1 MLRELFN
8 MKKEMFSTE
17 ISVLRDT
24 FRRLLRRH
32 AKTNIVKLIE
42 KTHPADMALIFR
54 YFNDLEQDTIFAM
67 MKPSEKTV
75 EFLNELDEA
84 ITIRIV
90 EDEDPARIAAILEEA
105 SSNEQAYLMG
115 LVEESYATS
124 VIGLFKAE
132 EQEELEEMM
141 AYPEDSA
148 GILMYTDVFTLHEE
162 TRAREAIAALQDQE
176 EAEMVF
182 YLYAIDNEGALTGV
196 ISLRDLV
203 TTSGDTMLKDI
214 MTKKVHAVR
223 PETDQEEVARIV
235 SQYNFLAVPVI
246 DSDEKLLGI
255 VTVDDVVDVIR
266 EEATEDFLKMVGAG
280 EDREILLKSSWENA
294 RIRLPWLFAS
304 WVGGIFAAFII
315 GVFDNVL
322 QNTLALAAFIPVIIG
337 MGGNIGT
344 QSSTIIVRGLATGRV
359 GFENS
364 AKILF
369 KEIRV
374 GLILGI
380 LYGILLGLFAIFR
393 FLDISPVLGLV
404 VGLSICASMII
415 AATIGSLVP
424 LILNRF
430 DIDPAVAT
438 GPFVTTAIDILGVT
452 LYFLIAAT
460 LFNTV

>member
-1 MLRELFN
+1 
-8 MKKEMFSTE
+8 MKKEMFGTE
-17 ISVLRDT
+17 ITLLRDT

-32 AKTNIVKLIE
+32 AKTNIIKLIE
-42 KTHPADMALIFR
+42 KTHPADTALIFR
-54 YFNDLEQDTIFAM
+54 YFNDNEQDTIFSM
-67 MKPSEKTV
+67 MSPSEETV
-75 EFLNELDEA
+75 EFLAELDES
-84 ITIRIV
+84 ITVRLL
-90 EDEDPARIAAILEEA
+90 ENESSSRIASILEEA

-115 LVEESYATS
+115 LVEDEFATS
-124 VIGLFKAE
+124 VIELLQAE

-162 TRAREAIAALQDQE
+162 TRAREAIVALQDQDE
-176 EAEMVF
+176 VEMVF
-182 YLYAIDNEGALTGV
+182 YLYADDDDGRLTGV
-196 ISLRDLV
+196 VSLRDLV
-203 TTSGDTMLKDI
+203 TTPSETKLKDI
-214 MTKKVHAVR
+214 MSRKVYAVR

-235 SQYNFLAVPVI
+235 SQYNFLAVPVV
-246 DSDEKLLGI
+246 DSEEQLLGI

-280 EDREILLKSSWENA
+280 EDREILLKSSWDNA

-315 GVFDNVL
+315 GIFDNVL
-322 QNTLALAAFIPVIIG
+322 QSTIALAAFIPVIIG

-359 GFENS
+359 DFENS
-364 AKILF
+364 TKILL

-380 LYGILLGLFAIFR
+380 LYGFLLGVFSIFR
-393 FLDISPVLGLV
+393 FLDVSPMLGVV

-415 AATIGSLVP
+415 AAAIGSLVP

-438 GPFVTTAIDILGVT
+438 GPFVTTAIDILGVA
-452 LYFLIAAT
+452 LYFFIAGSLLVIT
-460 LFNTV
+460 

>member
-1 MLRELFN
+1 

-17 ISVLRDT
+17 ISILRDT

-32 AKTNIVKLIE
+32 AKTNIIKLID

-54 YFNDLEQDTIFAM
+54 YFNDSEQDTVFAM
-67 MKPSEKTV
+67 MRPSEKTV

-90 EDEDPARIAAILEEA
+90 ENETPSRIAEILEEA

-115 LVEESYATS
+115 LVEETYAAS
-124 VIGLFKAE
+124 VIDLFKAE

-162 TRAREAIAALQDQE
+162 TRAKEAIAALQDQE

-203 TTSGDTMLKDI
+203 TTPSDTMLKDI
-214 MTKKVHAVR
+214 MTKKVQAVR

-304 WVGGIFAAFII
+304 WVGGIIAAYII
-315 GVFDNVL
+315 GVFDNIL
-322 QNTLALAAFIPVIIG
+322 QNTIALAAFIPVIIG

-359 GFENS
+359 SFENS
-364 AKILF
+364 SKILF

-393 FLDISPVLGLV
+393 FLDISPILGLV
-404 VGLSICASMII
+404 VGLSICASMLI

-424 LILNRF
+424 LILDRF

-438 GPFVTTAIDILGVT
+438 GPFVTTAIDILGVA
-452 LYFLIAAT
+452 LYFIIAGA
-460 LFNTV
+460 LFNLA